1 MKKEM
6 IESKQNPLVKE
17 AIKLKQK
24 KYRLLNNSFLVEGEH
39 LVKEAYDKGLID
51 KVFYVDDFK
60 LKDVEAYLVSKEVME
75 VMTGV
80 LSNQGVLAICKYPEN
95 TVDFNRVLLLDN
107 LQDPGNMG
115 TLIRSAV
122 AFGFETIVAENSVD
136 FFNEKVIRATQGAI
150 FKVNLISDN
159 LRDFINQNRQ
169 ITFYTTDLKSNN
181 RLEDLVLQDKLI
193 GVILG
198 NEGSGVRQDLIDLV
212 GKSFKLEIKNMES
225 LNVGVAG
232 SIIMYEI
239 SKRSV

>member
-1 MKKEM
+1 MDK
-6 IESKQNPLVKE
+6 IISSIQNPLIKE
-17 AIKLKQK
+17 TIKLKQK
-24 KYRLLNNSFLVEGEH
+24 KYRLLNKAFLVEGEH

-51 KVFYVDDFK
+51 KVFYVDDFEFN
-60 LKDVEAYLVSKEVME
+60 DVDAYLVSAEVMKA
-75 VMTGV
+75 MTGV

-95 TVDFNRVLLLDN
+95 TVEFNRVLLLDN

-122 AFGFETIVAENSVD
+122 AFGFETIVAEDSVD

-150 FKVNLISDN
+150 FKVNLISEN
-159 LRDFINQNRQ
+159 LKDFISRNKQ
-169 ITFYTTDLKSNN
+169 ITFYTTDLKSDNLLKDIV
-181 RLEDLVLQDKLI
+181 LEDKLI

-198 NEGSGVRQDLIDLV
+198 NEGSGVRRDLIELV